1 MLQMGFR
8 LLSLQHHEL
17 KCSWWLPMLSLTW
30 VMQILVDHLLSSD
43 RPGEG
48 PEEEDDNLENGGKR
62 LAEREALIE
71 VAVQQ

>member
-1 MLQMGFR
+1 MAAQ
-8 LLSLQHHEL
+8 SQ
-17 KCSWWLPMLSLTW
+17 SQV
-30 VMQILVDHLLSSD
+30 VMQIPVDHLLSSD

-48 PEEEDDNLENGGKR
+48 PEKEDDNLQNGGKR

>member
-1 MLQMGFR
+1 MLKMGFP
-8 LLSLQHHEL
+8 LLFMQHYEL
-17 KCSWWLPMLSLTW
+17 KCSWWLHILSLRW

>member
-1 MLQMGFR
+1 MMSSSVVVGCTFSVQV
-8 LLSLQHHEL
+8 
-17 KCSWWLPMLSLTW
+17 
-30 VMQILVDHLLSSD
+30 VMQIPVEHLLSSD

-48 PEEEDDNLENGGKR
+48 PEEEDNNLENGGRR